1 VGEGPL
7 EHELRVVGTVSVA
20 CAKGVGG
27 TEKENR
33 KDEIGPMLPTLHDGS
48 DDGSDRRSVSYLL
61 LQKGDLRLECLAFE
75 ATCDVGSKLRE
86 KWKTKT
92 SNK

>member
-1 VGEGPL
+1 
-7 EHELRVVGTVSVA
+7 VVGTVSVA

-27 TEKENR
+27 TEKESR

-48 DDGSDRRSVSYLL
+48 DRGLFLLLRSVDLSN
-61 LQKGDLRLECLAFE
+61 LQKGGLECLAFE

>member
-1 VGEGPL
+1 MEVMME
-7 EHELRVVGTVSVA
+7 V
-20 CAKGVGG
+20 
-27 TEKENR
+27 
-33 KDEIGPMLPTLHDGS
+33 IG
-48 DDGSDRRSVSYLL
+48 DRSLASFFVN
-61 LQKGDLRLECLAFE
+61 LQKGGLECLAFE